1 MNYQPKNLCF
11 DQEGRERLVS
21 GIEQIARAVKS
32 TLGPRGNTVL
42 IESNEHTHGITVTK
56 DGVTVARSIDLLD
69 PVENLAV
76 RMVREAADRTALSSG
91 DGTTTAIVLTEAIV
105 KEGLRLIEPHH
116 NVTEVLRALNKKA
129 EEIIESL
136 DEQSIK
142 VNQKKLQD
150 VATIS
155 ANNDEEIGKVIAD
168 TYKKVGLKNGVV
180 TVEKSQT
187 SDTTSEVTHGI
198 QLDRGYTSPL
208 FVNDQRRDECI
219 LEDVHVLVTDQE
231 ISNLISIENVLKQI
245 INEQKK
251 LLIIGTC
258 SQNVINTLAANV
270 VRNGL
275 KFCNIIPPDFGYRK
289 HELMGDIALALGA
302 TYLSEQTGDN
312 IQFANYGDLGH
323 AEKVI
328 VGRDKTI
335 IIRSEEYNDEIK
347 QRVEELEVQRE
358 EAPKKQDKD
367 FISKRI
373 AGLQGAIGVIY
384 VGGNS
389 DLEQKELYDRVDD
402 AVCAVK
408 SALEEGILPGGGVSL
423 YEYSCIKIPLSVDNP
438 PTPQV
443 YRDNKDK
450 EISKEEAVALRI
462 MRGAMKAPIEQIL
475 TNAGLDTDEILT
487 PIKEKIEGF
496 DKDGNRSVFPN
507 PFSNNEGYDVKN
519 HQYGD
524 MIDMGIVDPAKV
536 TKNALRNAVS
546 VATTILSTNAI
557 ITLARTY
564 ESGE

>member
-1 MNYQPKNLCF
+1 MNYQPKNLSF
-11 DQEGRERLVS
+11 DDKARERLVS
-21 GIEQIARAVKS
+21 GISQIAKAVKS
-32 TLGPRGNTVL
+32 TLGPRGRTVL
-42 IESNEHTHGITVTK
+42 IESNDIVNGITVTK

-76 RMVREAADRTALSSG
+76 RMVKEAADRTALSSG

-105 KEGLRLIEPHH
+105 MEGLKLIEPHH
-116 NVTEVLRALNKKA
+116 NVTEVIRAINKKA
-129 EEIIESL
+129 DEIIEAL
-136 DEQSIK
+136 GKQSIK

-168 TYKKVGLKNGVV
+168 TYKKVGLNNGVV

-187 SDTTSEVTHGI
+187 PQTTSEVTHGM

-231 ISNLISIENVLKQI
+231 ISNLISIEGVLKQV

-258 SQNVINTLAANV
+258 STNVINTLAANV

-289 HELMGDIALALGA
+289 HELMGAIALALGA

-312 IQFANYGDLGH
+312 IQFANFSDLGH
-323 AEKVI
+323 AQKVI
-328 VGRDKTI
+328 VSREKTI

-358 EAPKKQDKD
+358 ESPKKQDKD

-408 SALEEGILPGGGVSL
+408 SALEEGILPGGGVAL
-423 YEYSCIKIPLSVDNP
+423 YSNVCEDDFIGKEDEKSV
-438 PTPQV
+438 
-443 YRDNKDK
+443 
-450 EISKEEAVALRI
+450 ACRI
-462 MRGAMKAPIEQIL
+462 MCSALKSPMAQIMD
-475 TNAGLDTDEILT
+475 NAGLDVDDVISEIVL
-487 PIKEKIEGF
+487 
-496 DKDGNRSVFPN
+496 DGSQ
-507 PFSNNEGYDVKN
+507 GYDVKN
-519 HQYGD
+519 NQYGD

-557 ITLARTY
+557 VTLARTY

>member
-1 MNYQPKNLCF
+1 
-11 DQEGRERLVS
+11 
-21 GIEQIARAVKS
+21 
-32 TLGPRGNTVL
+32 
-42 IESNEHTHGITVTK
+42 
-56 DGVTVARSIDLLD
+56 
-69 PVENLAV
+69 
-76 RMVREAADRTALSSG
+76 VREAADRTALSSG

-116 NVTEVLRALNKKA
+116 NVTEVIRAINKKA
-129 EEIIESL
+129 EEVIESL
-136 DEQSIK
+136 DQQSIK

-335 IIRSEEYNDEIK
+335 IIRNEEYNDEIK

-408 SALEEGILPGGGVSL
+408 SALEEGILPGGGVFLFNSSYYVGSEKETEEEKVATLVMKMSL
-423 YEYSCIKIPLSVDNP
+423 LSPFN
-438 PTPQV
+438 Q
-443 YRDNKDK
+443 
-450 EISKEEAVALRI
+450 I
-462 MRGAMKAPIEQIL
+462 MS
-475 TNAGLDTDEILT
+475 NAGINPDDVHGKLKTLARDAKEDESM
-487 PIKEKIEGF
+487 
-496 DKDGNRSVFPN
+496 RRQ
-507 PFSNNEGYDVKN
+507 GYDVKN

-524 MIDMGIVDPAKV
+524 MIEMGVVDPAKV

>member
-1 MNYQPKNLCF
+1 MNYQPKNLSF
-11 DQEGRERLVS
+11 DDKARERLVS
-21 GIEQIARAVKS
+21 GIKQIAKAVKS
-32 TLGPRGNTVL
+32 TLGPRGRTVL

-56 DGVTVARSIDLLD
+56 DGVTVARSIALLD

-76 RMVREAADRTALSSG
+76 RMVKEAADRTALSSG

-105 KEGLRLIEPHH
+105 MEGLRLIEPHH
-116 NVTEVLRALNKKA
+116 NVTEVIRAINKKA
-129 EEIIESL
+129 
-136 DEQSIK
+136 QSIIK
-142 VNQKKLQD
+142 ALDKDSVKINQRRLQD

-155 ANNDEEIGKVIAD
+155 ANNDEEIGKIIAD
-168 TYKKVGLKNGVV
+168 TYKKVGLKNGIV

-187 SDTTSEVTHGI
+187 PNTTSEVTQGI

-208 FVNDQRRDECI
+208 FVNDQKRDECI

-231 ISNLISIENVLKQI
+231 ISNLISIENVLKKI
-245 INEQKK
+245 INDQKK
-251 LLIIGTC
+251 LLIIGPC
-258 SQNVINTLAANV
+258 STNVINTLAANV

-302 TYLSEQTGDN
+302 KYFSEQTGDN
-312 IQFANYGDLGH
+312 IQFANFSDLGR

-328 VGRDKTI
+328 VSRDKTI
-335 IIRSEEYNDEIK
+335 IIRGDEHTDEIQ

-358 EAPKKQDKD
+358 EASKKQDKD

-389 DLEQKELYDRVDD
+389 DIEQKELYDRVDD

-408 SALEEGILPGGGVSL
+408 SALEEGILPGGGVAL
-423 YEYSCIKIPLSVDNP
+423 YNNTCDVDEFDGGDENSIACRI
-438 PTPQV
+438 V
-443 YRDNKDK
+443 CN
-450 EISKEEAVALRI
+450 ALR
-462 MRGAMKAPIEQIL
+462 APITQIL
-475 TNAGLDTDEILT
+475 ENAGYDLDDIVE
-487 PIKEKIEGF
+487 
-496 DKDGNRSVFPN
+496 DGVFGGVQ
-507 PFSNNEGYDVKN
+507 GYDVKN
-519 HQYGD
+519 NQYGD
-524 MIDMGIVDPAKV
+524 MFEMGIVDPAKV
-536 TKNALRNAVS
+536 TKNALQNAVS

-557 ITLARTY
+557 VTLARTY

>member
-11 DQEGRERLVS
+11 DQDGRERLVS
-21 GIEQIARAVKS
+21 GIEKIAKAVKS

-116 NVTEVLRALNKKA
+116 NVTEVIRAINKRA
-129 EEIIESL
+129 EEIIKSL
-136 DEQSIK
+136 GKQSIK

-155 ANNDEEIGKVIAD
+155 ANNDEVIGKVIAD
-168 TYKKVGLKNGVV
+168 TYKKVGLKDGVV

-187 SDTTSEVTHGI
+187 SETTSEVTHGI

-231 ISNLISIENVLKQI
+231 ISNLISVENVLKKI
-245 INEQKK
+245 ISDQRK
-251 LLIIGTC
+251 LLIIGPC
-258 SQNVINTLAANV
+258 STNVINTLAANV

-302 TYLSEQTGDN
+302 KYFSEQTGDN
-312 IQFANYGDLGH
+312 IQFANYSDLGR
-323 AEKVI
+323 AKKVI

-335 IIRSEEYNDEIK
+335 IIRNDEKTEEINE
-347 QRVEELEVQRE
+347 RVLELEVQRE
-358 EAPKKQDKD
+358 EAKQKAEKD

-373 AGLQGAIGVIY
+373 AGLKGAIGVIY

-389 DLEQKELYDRVDD
+389 DIEQKELYDRVDD

-408 SALEEGILPGGGVSL
+408 SALDEGILPGGGACL
-423 YEYSCIKIPLSVDNP
+423 YQYSCIRIPLSVDNP

-443 YRDNKDK
+443 YRDRKDK
-450 EISKEEAVALRI
+450 EISPEEAVALRI

-487 PIKEKIEGF
+487 PIKEKVEGF
-496 DKDGNRSVFPN
+496 DKDGNRSIFPT
-507 PFSNNEGYDVKN
+507 PWPGSDGYDVKN
-519 HQYGD
+519 KKHGD
-524 MIDMGIVDPAKV
+524 MIKMGIVDPAKV

>member
-1 MNYQPKNLCF
+1 MNYQPKNLSF
-11 DQEGRERLVS
+11 DDKARERLVS
-21 GIEQIARAVKS
+21 GIKQIAKAVKS
-32 TLGPRGNTVL
+32 TLGPRGRTVL
-42 IESNEHTHGITVTK
+42 IESNDIVNGITVTK

-116 NVTEVLRALNKKA
+116 NVTEVIRAINKKA
-129 EEIIESL
+129 EEVIESL
-136 DEQSIK
+136 DQQSIK

-408 SALEEGILPGGGVSL
+408 SALEEGILPGGGVFLFNSSYYVGSEKETEEEKVATLVMKMSL
-423 YEYSCIKIPLSVDNP
+423 LSPFN
-438 PTPQV
+438 Q
-443 YRDNKDK
+443 
-450 EISKEEAVALRI
+450 I
-462 MRGAMKAPIEQIL
+462 MS
-475 TNAGLDTDEILT
+475 NAGINPDDVHGKLKTLARDAKEDESM
-487 PIKEKIEGF
+487 
-496 DKDGNRSVFPN
+496 RRQ
-507 PFSNNEGYDVKN
+507 GYDVKN

-524 MIDMGIVDPAKV
+524 MIEMGVVDPAKV

>member
-1 MNYQPKNLCF
+1 MNYQPKNLSF
-11 DQEGRERLVS
+11 DDKARERLVS
-21 GIEQIARAVKS
+21 GIKQIAKAVKS
-32 TLGPRGNTVL
+32 TLGPRGRTVL
-42 IESNEHTHGITVTK
+42 IESNDIVNGITVTK

-116 NVTEVLRALNKKA
+116 NVTEVIRAINKKA
-129 EEIIESL
+129 EEVIESL
-136 DEQSIK
+136 DQQSIK

-335 IIRSEEYNDEIK
+335 IIRNEEYNDEIK

-408 SALEEGILPGGGVSL
+408 SALEEGILPGGGVFLFNSSYYVGSEKETEEEKVATLVMKMSL
-423 YEYSCIKIPLSVDNP
+423 LSPFN
-438 PTPQV
+438 Q
-443 YRDNKDK
+443 
-450 EISKEEAVALRI
+450 I
-462 MRGAMKAPIEQIL
+462 MS
-475 TNAGLDTDEILT
+475 NAGINPDDVHGKLKTLARDAKEDESM
-487 PIKEKIEGF
+487 
-496 DKDGNRSVFPN
+496 RRQ
-507 PFSNNEGYDVKN
+507 GYDVKN

-524 MIDMGIVDPAKV
+524 MIEMGVVDPAKV

>member
-1 MNYQPKNLCF
+1 MNYQPKNLSF
-11 DQEGRERLVS
+11 DDKARERLVS
-21 GIEQIARAVKS
+21 GISKIAKAVKS
-32 TLGPRGNTVL
+32 TLGPRGRTVL
-42 IESNEHTHGITVTK
+42 IESNDIVNGITVTK

-105 KEGLRLIEPHH
+105 MEGLRLIEPHH
-116 NVTEVLRALNKKA
+116 NVTEIIRAINKKA
-129 EEIIESL
+129 
-136 DEQSIK
+136 QSIIK
-142 VNQKKLQD
+142 TLDKESVKINQRRLQD

-187 SDTTSEVTHGI
+187 SETTSEVTHGI

-231 ISNLISIENVLKQI
+231 ISNLISVENVLKQI

-251 LLIIGTC
+251 LLIIGPC
-258 SQNVINTLAANV
+258 STNVINTLAANV

-302 TYLSEQTGDN
+302 KYFSEQTGDN
-312 IQFANYGDLGH
+312 IQFAHYTDLGK

-335 IIRSEEYNDEIK
+335 IIRNDEYSKEIK
-347 QRVEELEVQRE
+347 QRVKELEVQRD
-358 EAPKKQDKD
+358 EATKKQDKD

-384 VGGNS
+384 VGGSS
-389 DLEQKELYDRVDD
+389 DIEQKELYDRVDD

-408 SALEEGILPGGGVSL
+408 SALEEGILPGGGVAL
-423 YEYSCIKIPLSVDNP
+423 YNNTCDMNE
-438 PTPQV
+438 
-443 YRDNKDK
+443 
-450 EISKEEAVALRI
+450 
-462 MRGAMKAPIEQIL
+462 
-475 TNAGLDTDEILT
+475 
-487 PIKEKIEGF
+487 F
-496 DKDGNRSVFPN
+496 DKDDENSVACKIMCKALRAPMTQIMDNADLDVDDIISEVIFDGKQ
-507 PFSNNEGYDVKN
+507 GYDVKN
-519 HQYGD
+519 NQYGD
-524 MIDMGIVDPAKV
+524 MFEMGIVDPAKV
-536 TKNALRNAVS
+536 TKNALQNAVS

-557 ITLARTY
+557 VTLARTY

>member
-105 KEGLRLIEPHH
+105 KEGLRLIEPQH

-136 DEQSIK
+136 DGQSIK

-358 EAPKKQDKD
+358 EASKKQDKD

-408 SALEEGILPGGGVSL
+408 SALEEGILPGGGVAL
-423 YEYSCIKIPLSVDNP
+423 HNNTCDVDNL
-438 PTPQV
+438 
-443 YRDNKDK
+443 DGDDEK
-450 EISKEEAVALRI
+450 SVACKI
-462 MRGAMKAPIEQIL
+462 MCSAIKAPMAQIMD
-475 TNAGLDTDEILT
+475 NAGLDYKEIVSNIQCTAFINSPNCTDT
-487 PIKEKIEGF
+487 G
-496 DKDGNRSVFPN
+496 R
-507 PFSNNEGYDVKN
+507 EGYDVKN
-519 HQYGD
+519 NRYGD

>member
-1 MNYQPKNLCF
+1 MNYQPKNLSF
-11 DQEGRERLVS
+11 DDKARERLVS
-21 GIEQIARAVKS
+21 GIKQIAKAVKS
-32 TLGPRGNTVL
+32 TLGPRGRTVL

-56 DGVTVARSIDLLD
+56 DGVTVARSIALLD

-105 KEGLRLIEPHH
+105 MEGLRLIEPHH
-116 NVTEVLRALNKKA
+116 NVTEVIRAINKKA
-129 EEIIESL
+129 
-136 DEQSIK
+136 QSIIK
-142 VNQKKLQD
+142 ALDNDSVKINQRRLQD

-155 ANNDEEIGKVIAD
+155 ANNDEEIGRIIAE
-168 TYKKVGLKNGVV
+168 TYKKVGLKNGIV

-187 SDTTSEVTHGI
+187 PNTTSEVTQGI

-208 FVNDQRRDECI
+208 FVNDQKRDECI

-231 ISNLISIENVLKQI
+231 ISNLISVENVLKKI
-245 INEQKK
+245 INDQKK
-251 LLIIGTC
+251 LLIIGPC
-258 SQNVINTLAANV
+258 STNVINTLAANV

-275 KFCNIIPPDFGYRK
+275 KLCNIIPPDFGYRK

-302 TYLSEQTGDN
+302 KYFSEQTGDN
-312 IQFANYGDLGH
+312 IQFANYSDLGR

-328 VGRDKTI
+328 VSRDKTI
-335 IIRSEEYNDEIK
+335 IIRGDEHTDEIK

-358 EAPKKQDKD
+358 EVSKKQDKD

-389 DLEQKELYDRVDD
+389 DIEQKELYDRVDD

-408 SALEEGILPGGGVSL
+408 SALEEGILPGGGVAL
-423 YEYSCIKIPLSVDNP
+423 YNNACDLVDFEGDDENSIAC
-438 PTPQV
+438 
-443 YRDNKDK
+443 RIICN
-450 EISKEEAVALRI
+450 ALR
-462 MRGAMKAPIEQIL
+462 APITQIVE
-475 TNAGLDTDEILT
+475 NAGYDLDDI
-487 PIKEKIEGF
+487 IE
-496 DKDGNRSVFPN
+496 DGVFGGVQ
-507 PFSNNEGYDVKN
+507 GYDVKN
-519 HQYGD
+519 NQYGD
-524 MIDMGIVDPAKV
+524 MFEMGIVDPAKV
-536 TKNALRNAVS
+536 TKNALQNAVS

-557 ITLARTY
+557 VTLARTY

>member
-1 MNYQPKNLCF
+1 MNYQPKNLSF
-11 DQEGRERLVS
+11 DDKARERLVS
-21 GIEQIARAVKS
+21 GIKQIAKAVKS
-32 TLGPRGNTVL
+32 TLGPRGRTVL
-42 IESNEHTHGITVTK
+42 IESNDIVNGITVTK

-116 NVTEVLRALNKKA
+116 NVTEVIRAINKKA
-129 EEIIESL
+129 EEVIESL
-136 DEQSIK
+136 DQQSIK

-335 IIRSEEYNDEIK
+335 IIRNEEYNDEIK

-408 SALEEGILPGGGVSL
+408 SALEEGILPGGGVFLFNSSYYVGSEKETEEEKVATLVMKMSL
-423 YEYSCIKIPLSVDNP
+423 LSPFN
-438 PTPQV
+438 Q
-443 YRDNKDK
+443 
-450 EISKEEAVALRI
+450 I
-462 MRGAMKAPIEQIL
+462 MS
-475 TNAGLDTDEILT
+475 NAGINPDDVHGKLKTLARDAKEDESM
-487 PIKEKIEGF
+487 
-496 DKDGNRSVFPN
+496 RRQ
-507 PFSNNEGYDVKN
+507 GYDVKN

-524 MIDMGIVDPAKV
+524 MIEMGVVDPAKV

-557 ITLARTY
+557 VTLARTY